1 MSKVTLI
8 AQREF
13 VENLRTKTFWVGILA
28 FPVIWVLAIVVGRL
42 MDKAKDVRTYA
53 VLDQSEGQWLSKAI
67 DQRAAANDF
76 GSFLRQLRGTEEER
90 EAARTAAQEK
100 LDALPPDHP
109 IRDLLRRLQ
118 PLAADGT
125 LTELS
130 PNDKPPPAMVKE
142 MLSWVLSLSPQ
153 DRKQVQNFGLDLTV
167 SKYRQTRFDDL
178 GAEPEKALNKK
189 LQDDELFAYF
199 VIGPDPVASDQD
211 SRYVSNNVTDNDL
224 RNWYSNHATE
234 VVRQKRIE
242 AAALS
247 AEQAKAIQ
255 AEFHFGEQKVSAET
269 GEAEKVE
276 KKDKFS
282 GFAPVAFVYLL
293 WIAVFTAAQ
302 MLLTNTVE
310 EKSNRIIEVLLSSVS
325 PFQLMT
331 GKIFGIAA
339 TGLTIVGSWVLCAVI
354 GIELLPYFVPGTEA
368 LGLSTIIGDP
378 RYLASFVGYFLGGY
392 LFYAAILV
400 GLGSVCNSLKEAQN
414 LMQPV
419 IILLIV
425 PLIAMVPVVNDPNGT
440 LARVLTY
447 IPPFTPFL
455 MMNRAGGPPPA
466 WEYAATSALILVSVL
481 IAFYGAAKIFRIG
494 VLMTG
499 KPPRIR
505 EILHWLR
512 APTGAVPVRRQG

>member
-13 VENLRTKTFWVGILA
+13 VENLRTKTFWIGILA

-53 VLDQSEGQWLSKAI
+53 VLDQSADQWLSKAI
-67 DQRAAANDF
+67 DERAAGNDF
-76 GSFLRQLRGTEEER
+76 ASLLRQLRGSAEER
-90 EAARTAAQEK
+90 EAARVAAQKK
-100 LDALPPDHP
+100 LDVLPPDHP
-109 IRDLLRRLQ
+109 IRDLIRRLE
-118 PLAADGT
+118 PLATEGA

-130 PNDKPPPAMVKE
+130 PNDKPSPAIVKE
-142 MLSWVLSLSPQ
+142 MLSWLFSLSPA
-153 DRKQVQNFGLDLTV
+153 DRKLVQKFGLDLTV
-167 SKYRQTRFDDL
+167 SKYQRTRFDDL
-178 GAEPEKALNKK
+178 GAQPEKALNKK

-199 VIGPDPVASDQD
+199 VIGSDPVAGDKD

-224 RNWYSNHATE
+224 RNWYGNHATE

-242 AAALS
+242 IAQLS
-247 AEQAKAIQ
+247 DEQARAIQ
-255 AEFHFGEQKVSAET
+255 AEFRFGEQKVSAET
-269 GEAEKVE
+269 GEAEQVE
-276 KKDKFS
+276 KKDKAS

-354 GIELLPYFVPGTEA
+354 GIKLLPYFVPGTEG

-378 RYLASFVGYFLGGY
+378 RYLVSFVGYFLGGY

-425 PLIAMVPVVNDPNGT
+425 PLIAMVPIVNDPNGT

-447 IPPFTPFL
+447 IPPFTPFV
-455 MMNRAGGPPPA
+455 MMNRAAGPPSN
-466 WEYAATSALILVSVL
+466 WEYLATTAIILVSIV
-481 IAFYGAAKIFRIG
+481 IAFWGAAKIFRIG

-499 KPPRIR
+499 KPPRVR
-505 EILHWLR
+505 EILRWLR
-512 APTGAVPVRRQG
+512 APTGAVPVRRHG